1 MLIFDDLMSEA
12 IQRQSFPAFLLKAV
26 IEMLASYSY
35 SKTCSPSEN
44 STQISVG
51 MHSTWLSFAALD
63 TENKSVLLPN
73 ACLIRIASDSCPP
86 ITKKRI
92 SRIITGIVLWIT
104 DQTHREI
111 SSCRVYPS
119 INKSMKTAD
128 EKVETINAQAATLC
142 EAKRPPH
149 SPRPKT
155 FDLVWSETTWPAV
168 KNFMQ
173 RCTLSQSSYRSVW
186 CCHNVHECSQYLQS
200 YIFTV
205 SCAYENY
212 WPVQIRHYSNGKTNF
227 IYIHEDEPSVK
238 AFLAENRASE
248 S

>member
-1 MLIFDDLMSEA
+1 MFSKRKFNTDISRNAQYMALFRSPRDRKQIGIIAERMFDKNRQRFMSA
-12 IQRQSFPAFLLKAV
+12 YYQ
-26 IEMLASYSY
+26 
-35 SKTCSPSEN
+35 
-44 STQISVG
+44 
-51 MHSTWLSFAALD
+51 
-63 TENKSVLLPN
+63 
-73 ACLIRIASDSCPP
+73 
-86 ITKKRI
+86 KRI
-92 SRIITGIVLWIT
+92 IVLWIT

-119 INKSMKTAD
+119 INKSMKSAD
-128 EKVETINAQAATLC
+128 EKVETINTQAATLS
-142 EAKRPPH
+142 EAKRPLH

-155 FDLVWSETTWPAV
+155 FDLVWFETTWPAV

-200 YIFTV
+200 YISTV
-205 SCAYENY
+205 SFAYENY
-212 WPVQIRHYSNGKTNF
+212 WPVQIIHYSNGKTNF